1 MAYIRR
7 ARSAGYAVIVT
18 NTNLND
24 YESPRLLR
32 RHATHSIRVK
42 HCLVFFIWIKIKLF
56 FRVVLLLKN
65 MDVMFGNILFVQVMR
80 NMFVLWLI
88 PMAVLLC
95 LQWFERFAFLFRRK
109 VCFRLGSSVSER
121 IWSTCFCS
129 SINWFTNDC
138 LRTKNE

>member
-42 HCLVFFIWIKIKLF
+42 HCLLFYLNQNKIIFQGSASAEEHGCYVWEHFVRTSHAKHVCIMAHSYGGA
-56 FRVVLLLKN
+56 VVLA
-65 MDVMFGNILFVQVMR
+65 MV
-80 NMFVLWLI
+80 
-88 PMAVLLC
+88 
-95 LQWFERFAFLFRRK
+95 
-109 VCFRLGSSVSER
+109 
-121 IWSTCFCS
+121 
-129 SINWFTNDC
+129 
-138 LRTKNE
+138 